1 MVPPSWNNADRVDEY
16 ANAPEVEQATAVT
29 YSLLDLLQPAMNEG
43 EDYYEHW
50 VLTHFLLDG
59 HHKIEAAA
67 RAGRPIRL
75 LSFVDER
82 ISIAAPDDLKTLVQR
97 RSQPQQART

>member
-1 MVPPSWNNADRVDEY
+1 
-16 ANAPEVEQATAVT
+16 
-29 YSLLDLLQPAMNEG
+29 MNEG